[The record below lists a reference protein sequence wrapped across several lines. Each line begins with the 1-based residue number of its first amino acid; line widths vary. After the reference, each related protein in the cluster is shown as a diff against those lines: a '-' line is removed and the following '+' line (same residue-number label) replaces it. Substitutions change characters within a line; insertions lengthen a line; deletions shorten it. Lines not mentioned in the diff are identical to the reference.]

1 MRAPL
6 EQNSFLVL
14 LVVVTLAFLMLLQP
28 FYAPIFWAAAVALIF
43 YPMHLR
49 LLARWPGKPTL
60 VAIASLLICTVV
72 VVIPVLAVSASFI
85 TEGVAVYQKIQEG
98 QLNPGDYLEKF
109 RTGFPTAYHGLERLG
124 VDFSNLGDQI
134 MAGLKSAGQ
143 YLGKRAL
150 DVGQNTFRFFVDL
163 GLMLYLTF
171 FLLRDGPKLVNMLI
185 RALPLGDDRER
196 LLFNKFAEV
205 TRATIKGN
213 LVVAAVQGAL
223 GGLIF
228 WILGIPAALLW
239 GVVMALLSLI
249 PAVGAGLIWLPVG
262 LYLYAVGDTVEAT
275 VLILFGVLV
284 IGLVDNLLRP
294 ILVGRDTKL
303 PDYLVLF
310 STLGGLALFG
320 ITGFALGPLLAG
332 LFVAFWQIFIEEF
345 NMAPASPAPV
355 PPNAGQQKQGQAGKA
370 E

>member
-6 EQNSFLVL
+6 EQNSFLAF
-14 LVVVTLAFLMLLQP
+14 LVIVTLAFLMLLKP

-49 LLARWPGKPTL
+49 LLAKWPRRPTL
-60 VAIASLLICTVV
+60 MAALSLLICTVV

-85 TEGVAVYQKIQEG
+85 TEGLALYQKVQDG
-98 QLNPGDYLEKF
+98 NLNPSDYLEKF
-109 RTGFPTAYHGLERLG
+109 RTGFPWAYHSLERLG
-124 VDFSNLGDQI
+124 VDFANLGDQA

-150 DVGQNTFRFFVDL
+150 DVGQNTFRFFIDL

-205 TRATIKGN
+205 TRATVKGN

-228 WILGIPAALLW
+228 WILDIPAALLW

-249 PAVGAGLIWLPVG
+249 PAVGSGLIWLPVAM
-262 LYLYAVGDTVEAT
+262 YLYAVGDTVQAT
-275 VLILFGVLV
+275 ILLLFGFLV
-284 IGLVDNLLRP
+284 IGLIDNLLRP

-303 PDYLVLF
+303 PDYMVLF

-320 ITGFALGPLLAG
+320 ITGFALGPLVAG
-332 LFVAFWQIFIEEF
+332 LFVAFWQIFIDEF
-345 NMAPASPAPV
+345 NMDSPPEE
-355 PPNAGQQKQGQAGKA
+355 PDPEQ
-370 E
+370 ESRP